1 MRNTIPAGTWIF
13 RSRIGTYN
21 FLYPA
26 PEGERTEVDLEVTT
40 EMAWPGMAREDRGRP
55 RGRIDPALA
64 ADGWAHRLSARRQLD
79 RLVRARE
86 RAGRLNRG
94 MMGA

>member
-26 PEGERTEVDLEVTT
+26 LEGEQTT
-40 EMAWPGMAREDRGRP
+40 ADIEIVAEMTWSDM
-55 RGRIDPALA
+55 
-64 ADGWAHRLSARRQLD
+64 DGLTPYQTKDGVIWCERRSVRSA
-79 RLVRARE
+79 
-86 RAGRLNRG
+86 
-94 MMGA
+94 

>member
-26 PEGERTEVDLEVTT
+26 ESGERTTEELEIIS
-40 EMAWPGMAREDRGRP
+40 EPAWPRMAGLTAFQ
-55 RGRIDPALA
+55 IT
-64 ADGWAHRLSARRQLD
+64 DGSVVWCEHGG
-79 RLVRARE
+79 VRS
-86 RAGRLNRG
+86 N
-94 MMGA
+94 

>member
-26 PEGERTEVDLEVTT
+26 PEGERTVADIEIIT
-40 EMAWPGMAREDRGRP
+40 EMAWPRMAGLTPYQVD
-55 RGRIDPALA
+55 
-64 ADGWAHRLSARRQLD
+64 DGSIVWCEHVS
-79 RLVRARE
+79 VRA
-86 RAGRLNRG
+86 A
-94 MMGA
+94 

>member
-26 PEGERTEVDLEVTT
+26 PEGERTEVELEVTT
-40 EMAWPGMAREDRGRP
+40 EMAWPGMAGLTPYQIGDGTVVWCERG
-55 RGRIDPALA
+55 
-64 ADGWAHRLSARRQLD
+64 S
-79 RLVRARE
+79 VRA
-86 RAGRLNRG
+86 A
-94 MMGA
+94 

>member
-40 EMAWPGMAREDRGRP
+40 EMAWPGMAGLTP
-55 RGRIDPALA
+55 
-64 ADGWAHRLSARRQLD
+64 
-79 RLVRARE
+79 
-86 RAGRLNRG
+86 
-94 MMGA
+94 

>member
-26 PEGERTEVDLEVTT
+26 PEGERTAADIEIIA
-40 EMAWPGMAREDRGRP
+40 EMAWPRMAGLTPYQVGGGEIVWCEHG
-55 RGRIDPALA
+55 
-64 ADGWAHRLSARRQLD
+64 S
-79 RLVRARE
+79 VRA
-86 RAGRLNRG
+86 A
-94 MMGA
+94 

>member
-26 PEGERTEVDLEVTT
+26 EEGERTTADIEIAKEPSWPR
-40 EMAWPGMAREDRGRP
+40 MAGLTPYQIEDGSIVWCEHGSVR
-55 RGRIDPALA
+55 
-64 ADGWAHRLSARRQLD
+64 SA
-79 RLVRARE
+79 
-86 RAGRLNRG
+86 
-94 MMGA
+94 